1 MRTLAGLKRLDY
13 NLPLLRGDMFGGITS
28 MVLALPVALG
38 FGIASGMGAAAGL
51 YGAIIVGFFA
61 AVFGGTRSQISGPTP
76 AMTVAM
82 ATIMVTYSDS
92 LAEALTIV
100 VLAGL
105 MQVLLGLSKIGR
117 FVAYTPHVVVSGFM
131 SGIGAIVMLV
141 QALPFLGK
149 SSTGGPLDALAAL
162 PAAVTNLN
170 PDAVTVGTVTLL
182 AAFLWPRRLDKA
194 LPAPLAALA
203 IGTALGMIW
212 LTDAPV
218 IGPIP
223 TGLPSLHLALPE
235 PSFYLTAL
243 QPALILALLGSV
255 DALLTSL
262 VADSLTGNRHN
273 PNRELVG
280 QGIGNMAAGLFG
292 ALPGAGATVGTV
304 TNIRAG
310 GRTPVSGVLRSAL
323 LLAVVLGLGGLV
335 DPIPLA
341 ALAGVLVK
349 VGWDIIDWR
358 MLARVHRLRT
368 DHLLVMLITLM
379 LTIFVDLVTAV
390 AIGLIAGGMAH
401 ARQLEQLELDS
412 VVSTPLLDR
421 VFFAGF
427 RRVEEFDTYQAR
439 VGLLALRG
447 SFTVA
452 SSHRLVS
459 VIGEDIKD
467 HDVVMFDF
475 SEATYIDDS
484 AAMVV
489 EQLLDVARRAD
500 THCIMIGLA
509 GSVAA
514 TLDTLNILHA
524 VGEES
529 RVRSLEEARP
539 LAAAFLGI
547 RRDSRVP
554 TLTDK
559 QTRA

>member
-1 MRTLAGLKRLDY
+1 MLGFAGVKLPNY
-13 NLPLLRGDMFGGITS
+13 NLPTLRGDIFGGLTS

-82 ATIMVTYSDS
+82 ATIMVTYSGS
-92 LAEALTIV
+92 LGEALTIV

-105 MQVLLGLSKIGR
+105 MQVLLGLTKIGR

-131 SGIGAIVMLV
+131 SGIGVIVMLV
-141 QALPFLGK
+141 QAMPFLGK

-162 PAAVTNLN
+162 PEAVATLN
-170 PDAVTVGTVTLL
+170 SDAVIVATVTLL
-182 AAFLWPRRLDKA
+182 AAFLWPRRLDRT

-203 IGTALGMIW
+203 IGTALGVLW
-212 LTDAPV
+212 LTDAPT

-223 TGLPSLHLALPE
+223 IGLPTLQLTLPE

-273 PNRELVG
+273 PDRELMG
-280 QGIGNMAAGLFG
+280 QGIGNMVAGLFG

-323 LLAVVLGLGGLV
+323 LLAVVLGLGRLV

-358 MLARVHRLRT
+358 MLARVHRLHT
-368 DHLLVMLITLM
+368 DHLLVMLITLV

-401 ARQLEQLELDS
+401 ARQLERLELDS
-412 VVSTPLLDR
+412 LVSTPLLDR

-427 RRVEEFDTYQAR
+427 RPLDAAAEEFDAYQAR

-467 HDVVMFDF
+467 HDVLLFDF
-475 SEATYIDDS
+475 SDATYIDDS
-484 AAMVV
+484 AAMVI
-489 EQLLDVARRAD
+489 EQLLDVAKRAN
-500 THCIMIGLA
+500 TECIAIGLA
-509 GSVAA
+509 GKVAA

-524 VGEES
+524 IPQHH
-529 RVRSLEEARP
+529 RVQTQDEARP
-539 LAAAFLGI
+539 IAAALLGM
-547 RRDSRVP
+547 
-554 TLTDK
+554 K
-559 QTRA
+559 